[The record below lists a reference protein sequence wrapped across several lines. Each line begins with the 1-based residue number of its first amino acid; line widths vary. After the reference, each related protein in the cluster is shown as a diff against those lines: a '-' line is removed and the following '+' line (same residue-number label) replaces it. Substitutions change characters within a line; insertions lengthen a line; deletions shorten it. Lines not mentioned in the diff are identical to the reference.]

1 MKVLGIDTST
11 MATSISVVE
20 DNKLICEYTI
30 NTKKTHS
37 QKLMPMIENM
47 MQMSDLSVKD
57 IDMIAICIG
66 PGSFTG
72 LRISMATAKAIAH
85 VRNLPIIAVNSL
97 EILAANM
104 NLCNK
109 KICSILDAQRSQV
122 YTAKYKFDGNELI
135 EIANIDVVE
144 IEDLLKD
151 LSDTDEEW
159 ILVGE
164 AVYKYE
170 DMIKDIENIKIPA
183 PSHNVTKAS
192 SLCSLAIDKYNKNI
206 DIYDCYTINP
216 MYIRKSQAEVQYD
229 EKMKR
234 LNDGK

>member
-57 IDMIAICIG
+57 IDMVAICIG

-72 LRISMATAKAIAH
+72 LRISMATAKAISH
-85 VRNLPIIAVNSL
+85 VRNLPIVAVNSL

-104 NLCNK
+104 NLCDK

-122 YTAKYKFDGNELI
+122 YTAKYKFEGNELI
-135 EIANIDVVE
+135 EIENIDVLE
-144 IEDLLKD
+144 IEDLLRD
-151 LSDTDEEW
+151 LSDTGEEW

-170 DMIKDIENIKIPA
+170 EKIKDINNIKIPA